1 MRTSGILM
9 HLTSL
14 PSPHGVGTMGA
25 AAREFVDFLQAAGQT
40 WWQILPVC
48 PTSFGDSPYQTFSTF
63 AGNPY
68 LIDLDDLRAEGLLEK
83 EEYAPL
89 DWGADPLRVDYGR
102 LYQMRYPVLRRACK
116 RLLAAPG
123 PEYAAFCQKNAFWL
137 EDYAFFMALKEAHG
151 GAPWQDWE
159 PAQRN
164 RDPETLERVRRGLGA
179 DIDFWKA
186 VQFLFF
192 RQWRALKDYANAR
205 GVGVIGD
212 LPIYVSG
219 DSVDVWAHPEQFQ
232 LDGNRL
238 PTEVAGCPPDGFSA
252 DGQLWGNPLFDWDF
266 MERDGYSWWKRR
278 IAYQCEIYDVLRI
291 DHFRGFDSYYAIPYG
306 AKDARNGRWR
316 QGPGMKLFRAVEAA
330 VGPKHIIAEDL
341 GFLTPSV
348 HALREDSGY
357 PGMKVLEFAFDS
369 RDGSGSVYL
378 PHNFPRNC
386 VAYIGT
392 HDNDTALGWLDTAP
406 PEDAAY
412 AAEYLRLS
420 EAEGL
425 HWGMMRALWASVADT
440 AIVQMQDLL
449 GLGTDARMNVPST
462 VGSNWQWR
470 AAPGFTTPALASRLR
485 REMELYCRLPAEV
498 DKPSPVGE
506 GGRAKP

>member
-9 HLTSL
+9 HITSL

-25 AAREFVDFLQAAGQT
+25 AARDFVDFLQAAGQT
-40 WWQILPVC
+40 WWQLLPIC

-68 LIDLDDLRAEGLLEK
+68 LIDLDDLRDEGLLER
-83 EEYAPL
+83 EEYEGL
-89 DWGADPLRVDYGR
+89 CWGADPLRVDYGL
-102 LYQMRYPVLRRACK
+102 LYRQRYPILRRACK
-116 RLLAAPG
+116 RLLAAPAPG
-123 PEYAAFCQKNAFWL
+123 YAAFCEENAFWL

-159 PAQRN
+159 APQRN
-164 RDPETLERVRRGLGA
+164 RDPETLERVHRGLGA

-186 VQFLFF
+186 VQYLFF

-205 GVGVIGD
+205 GVGIIGD

-232 LDGNRL
+232 LDENLL

-252 DGQLWGNPLFDWDF
+252 GGQLWGNPLFDWDF
-266 MERDGYSWWKRR
+266 MEHDGYSWWKRR

-291 DHFRGFDSYYAIPYG
+291 DHFRGFDSFYAIPYG

-330 VGPKHIIAEDL
+330 VGRKHIIAEDL

-378 PHNFPRNC
+378 PHNYPHNC
-386 VAYIGT
+386 VVYIGT
-392 HDNDTALGWLDTAP
+392 HDNDTALGWLETAP
-406 PEDAAY
+406 ADGVAY
-412 AAEYLRLS
+412 AKEYLRLS
-420 EAEGL
+420 ETEGL
-425 HWGMMRALWASVADT
+425 HWGMMRAIWASVADT
-440 AIVQMQDLL
+440 AIVQMQDVL
-449 GLGTDARMNVPST
+449 GLGTEARMNVPST
-462 VGSNWQWR
+462 VGNNWKWR
-470 AAPGFTTPALASRLR
+470 AGPGFAAPSLAGRLRHEMEIYSRLN
-485 REMELYCRLPAEV
+485 
-498 DKPSPVGE
+498 
-506 GGRAKP
+506 